1 MVPRTQIQIGW
12 FVSANSLHQPD
23 QSADLLSRYPD
34 LASFLRERWELGFLQ
49 NWDANDLLTLL
60 HTWQNGDVS
69 QIRHGGDLR
78 ACLADIQAKGLIMPS
93 KTDLYFPV
101 CAYLHPCLPKMTML
115 RNFY

>member
-1 MVPRTQIQIGW
+1 M
-12 FVSANSLHQPD
+12 
-23 QSADLLSRYPD
+23 SRYPD

-60 HTWQNGDVS
+60 HTWQTGDVS

-101 CAYLHPCLPKMTML
+101 CNSFSSISFAKDDHVENSLIA
-115 RNFY
+115 RG